1 LLTIEYPILYKLNNG
16 QTRILP
22 VHVLDVAEAL
32 SVMLSAPLTS
42 VASTFHLA
50 GPAVHTYN
58 SLLQLVA
65 AMTMKPVSTAPTV
78 PKTVA
83 LAFATLVNRGLWWP
97 TVSPDEIERRY
108 IDDVGVEAFDAPAA
122 DVAPAGWKEASS
134 AAKVAGTDG
143 EAIKTFADLDMSPDF
158 IEEHAIKFLRRYRAS

>member
-1 LLTIEYPILYKLNNG
+1 
-16 QTRILP
+16 

-32 SVMLSAPLTS
+32 SVMLNAPLTS

-65 AMTMKPVSTAPTV
+65 AMTMHPLSTAPTV
-78 PKTVA
+78 PKPVA
-83 LAFATLVNRGLWWP
+83 LAFASVINRALWWP

-108 IDDVGVEAFDAPAA
+108 IDDVGVDAYDAPAA
-122 DVAPAGWKEASS
+122 DLSPAGWQAVEG
-134 AAKVAGTDG
+134 AKKAVGTDG
-143 EAIKTFADLDMSPDF
+143 EAIKTFAELDMSPDY